1 MKIKFHEAA
10 WDEYLDWQRTDK
22 ALLRKVN
29 LLIRDIQRDP
39 FNGIGKPEP
48 LKHQLSGK
56 WSRRIDDANRLV
68 YLVENDEVTIVQC
81 CGHYSTQ

>member
-10 WDEYLDWQRTDK
+10 WNEYLDWQLTDR

-68 YLVENDEVTIVQC
+68 YLVENDEVIIVQC
-81 CGHYSTQ
+81 RGHYSTV